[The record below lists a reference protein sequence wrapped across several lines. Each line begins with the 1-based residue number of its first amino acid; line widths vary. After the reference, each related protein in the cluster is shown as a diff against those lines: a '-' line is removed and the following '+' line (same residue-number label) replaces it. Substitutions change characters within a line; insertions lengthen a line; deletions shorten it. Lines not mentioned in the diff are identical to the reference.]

1 MYIRTYILNMSFS
14 FNRLKRMEIE
24 SKQKSLKMSLLTNR
38 TKARPESSGKASE
51 FRSSVLTNP
60 KQVLKK
66 MTFHIPG
73 SRKPP
78 SIPKGV
84 GFLGLCMN
92 HLEHHIQNYICTYG
106 YHAYEA
112 KETKT
117 K

>member
-1 MYIRTYILNMSFS
+1 MSFS

-51 FRSSVLTNP
+51 FRSRVLTNP

-78 SIPKGV
+78 PIPKGV

-92 HLEHHIQNYICTYG
+92 HLEHHLQNYVLMVIMP
-106 YHAYEA
+106 
-112 KETKT
+112 TKLRKQT
-117 K
+117 ILLRLMTLGNL